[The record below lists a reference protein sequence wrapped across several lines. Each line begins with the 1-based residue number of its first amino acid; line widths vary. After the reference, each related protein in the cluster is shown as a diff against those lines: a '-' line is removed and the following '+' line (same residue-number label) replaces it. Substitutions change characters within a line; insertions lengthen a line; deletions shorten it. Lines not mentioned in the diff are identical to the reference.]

1 MNIVKISTLI
11 FSAKY
16 GSYSLM
22 DVNQGKIVTFSLQQV
37 CCSQIEL
44 FHLDLSCLHIDYN
57 LIGQLPK
64 AVDDVTACY
73 NGYQVQLSL
82 NAKILDNL
90 KIVAVVSASPYS
102 SHGDFY
108 ILDKR

>member
-1 MNIVKISTLI
+1 M
-11 FSAKY
+11 
-16 GSYSLM
+16 
-22 DVNQGKIVTFSLQQV
+22 
-37 CCSQIEL
+37 

-108 ILDKR
+108 ILDKRQLKCYGVTRFQVKYEAIAGGLVLASREHNYRQTHTT